1 MEERQRQADSQHGRV
16 PSDERRPKGKD
27 GKPKAGKP
35 YNRDF
40 GVPEPKAQDSFTD
53 PESRIMK
60 RAGGGFDYSFN
71 AKTAVDGTAH
81 IIVAA
86 EVVNTSS
93 DVLAAAHG
101 AQCGESKH
109 GRIAWPS
116 AGRCGLQE

>member
-1 MEERQRQADSQHGRV
+1 MEERQRQADSQCGRT
-16 PSDERRPKGKD
+16 SDDEHCPKGKD

-35 YNRDF
+35 YKRDF
-40 GVPEPKAQDSFTD
+40 GVPESKTQDSFTD

-71 AKTAVDGTAH
+71 AQTAVDGTAH
-81 IIVAA
+81 IIGAA

-101 AQCGESKH
+101 AQCDEALRGH
-109 GRIAWPS
+109 S
-116 AGRCGLQE
+116 A